1 VSYQAS
7 SLTDRQAALSKKL
20 TVTAVI
26 GTGLEHQGW
35 NMTSTGEPEQPIA
48 KDDLLD
54 PVLVLAKKR
63 RPDVPQNTGILVSN
77 PKIKIDGAWH
87 ARYLCSV
94 FCFTNSM
101 AMWAEG
107 QESIKSRLE
116 LETDAMAQGTP
127 TGLMAWVKQKEP
139 LREWHIS

>member
-1 VSYQAS
+1 M
-7 SLTDRQAALSKKL
+7 SKKL
-20 TVTAVI
+20 TVTAV
-26 GTGLEHQGW
+26 TGAGIERWVG
-35 NMTSTGEPEQPIA
+35 NMTSTGEPGQPIA
-48 KDDLLD
+48 KDDLID

-63 RPDVPQNTGILVSN
+63 RLDVPQNPGILVSN
-77 PKIKIDGAWH
+77 PKIKINGAWH

-94 FCFTNSM
+94 YCFTNSM

-107 QESIKSRLE
+107 QGSIKSRLE

-127 TGLMAWVKQKEP
+127 TGLMAWIKQKEP